1 MFLIKKIKIANAN
14 STLPERKTEAKP
26 NRIQNRT
33 LKRAY
38 VKKKNCEN
46 KKMFILNVCSIFHFI
61 YFAWKLYD

>member
-46 KKMFILNVCSIFHFI
+46 KKMSILNVCSIFHFI

>member
-38 VKKKNCEN
+38 VKKKIVKT

>member
-1 MFLIKKIKIANAN
+1 MFLRKKIKIANAN

-38 VKKKNCEN
+38 VKKKIVKT
-46 KKMFILNVCSIFHFI
+46 KKCLS
-61 YFAWKLYD
+61 

>member
-38 VKKKNCEN
+38 VKKK
-46 KKMFILNVCSIFHFI
+46 KLWKQKNVYLECLLHFSFHLFC
-61 YFAWKLYD
+61 LETV